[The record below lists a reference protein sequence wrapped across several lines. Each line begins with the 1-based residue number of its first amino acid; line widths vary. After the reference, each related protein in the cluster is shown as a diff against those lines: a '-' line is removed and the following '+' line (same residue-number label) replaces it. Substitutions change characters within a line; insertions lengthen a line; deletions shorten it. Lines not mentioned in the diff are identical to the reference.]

1 MPRDDIALGGYYMH
15 LRMTDKEGFL
25 KFIAEAGIPEEW
37 ITFDETVEFDEECH
51 LPAGPNPS
59 CPTTSGH
66 KRYVGYPKKKSSV
79 NVPNP
84 KDIVTSGIG
93 NVDELRN
100 MTIAHRL
107 EISLGIYDGN
117 PDDVIQVI
125 SVPVFLLEQA
135 IEGMGKAKEL
145 ADKQE
150 EMDRDAQKNLIL
162 TIVGAVLF
170 IVPFAGAGGAAALG
184 ATSLARV
191 LLIIGE
197 AANIAY
203 TVYGVVDDPDSA
215 LMAVMGLLMGAA
227 GATRGPR
234 TPTGFKDMATKR
246 AKLTSTASLGSGFK
260 TKDDTLQRIITTTCK
275 R

>member
-1 MPRDDIALGGYYMH
+1 
-15 LRMTDKEGFL
+15 MTDKEGFL

-59 CPTTSGH
+59 CPTTPGH

-100 MTIAHRL
+100 KTIARRL
-107 EISLGIYDGN
+107 EISLGIYQEN
-117 PDDVIQVI
+117 PNDVIRVI
-125 SVPVFLLEQA
+125 SVPVFLLEQT
-135 IEGMGKAKEL
+135 IDGMGMAKEL

-162 TIVGAVLF
+162 TVVGAVLF
-170 IVPFAGAGGAAALG
+170 IVPFAGAGGAAAQG
-184 ATSLARV
+184 ATSLAGV
-191 LLIIGE
+191 FH
-197 AANIAY
+197 IAY

-215 LMAVMGLLMGAA
+215 LMAVMALLMGAA
-227 GATRGPR
+227 GATHGPR
-234 TPTGFKDMATKR
+234 TPAGFKDMETKR
-246 AKLTSTASLGSGFK
+246 AKLTGTASLGSGFK
-260 TKDDTLQRIITTTCK
+260 TRDDTLQRIITITCK